1 MKHEWKKHEK
11 EIYLPKNK
19 PEIVT
24 VPEYKYFMIDGRG
37 NPNGEE
43 FSETI
48 GVLYSLSYAVK
59 MLPKKGFTP
68 DGYFDYTVYPLEG
81 VWDLAEEA
89 RGLHKL
95 DKNSLIYTVMIRQPD
110 FVTEELASEVI
121 NSVKRNKPHRLLENI
136 RFGTLE
142 DGLCIQMMHIGPYD
156 HEPQSFAIMK
166 DYCEKMNI
174 IRTSMVH
181 REIYISDVRKT
192 EPEKLKTVLRF
203 KAEVAS

>member
-110 FVTEELASEVI
+110 FVTEELATEVI
-121 NSVKRNKPHRLLENI
+121 NSVKKNKPHRLLENI

-142 DGLCIQMMHIGPYD
+142 DGFCIQMMHIDPYD
-156 HEPQSFAIMK
+156 DEPQSFAVMK
-166 DYCEKMNI
+166 DYCEKMNM
-174 IRTSMVH
+174 IRTSMIH

-192 EPEKLKTVLRF
+192 EPVKLKTVLRF

>member
-110 FVTEELASEVI
+110 FVTEELATEVI
-121 NSVKRNKPHRLLENI
+121 NSVKKNKPHRLLENI

-142 DGLCIQMMHIGPYD
+142 DGLCIQMMHIGTYD
-156 HEPQSFAIMK
+156 DEPQSFAVMK
-166 DYCEKMNI
+166 DYCEKMNM
-174 IRTSMVH
+174 IRTSMIH

-192 EPEKLKTVLRF
+192 EPVKLKTVLRF